1 MECGNVPTTIYSD
14 RYRKKNLMQVKDAVV
29 LVTGANRG
37 IGAEFVAQLK
47 ERGAARIYAASR
59 HVSAIDVEGVEPIGL
74 DITNPS
80 QVRAAA
86 DVARDVHILINN
98 AGISTGTSV
107 VSGDV
112 ADIRREMDTNFFGP
126 LLMTQAFAPI
136 LKANGGGA
144 VLNVVSALSW
154 FSAPGVGAYAASKAA
169 AWSLTDSTRLEL
181 ANQGTQ
187 VVGVHMGLVDTDMA
201 AGLEAP
207 KISPASLAAAGL
219 DAIELGLDEVLADD
233 WSRLVKS
240 GLTLDPS
247 ERYGQL
253 FSAMVAS

>member
-1 MECGNVPTTIYSD
+1 MQL
-14 RYRKKNLMQVKDAVV
+14 KNAVV

-37 IGAEFVAQLK
+37 IGAEFVAQLR
-47 ERGAARIYAASR
+47 ERGAAKIYAASR
-59 HVSAIDVEGVEPIGL
+59 HPVAMDGVEPIEL
-74 DITNPS
+74 DITDPR
-80 QVRAAA
+80 QIHAAA
-86 DVARDVHILINN
+86 AAVGDVQVLINN

-144 VLNVVSALSW
+144 ILNVVSALSW
-154 FSAPGVGAYAASKAA
+154 FTAPGAGAYSASKAA

-181 ANQGTQ
+181 AGQGTH

-201 AGLEAP
+201 AGVDAP
-207 KISPASLAAAGL
+207 KISPTTLAAAGL
-219 DAIELGLDEVLADD
+219 DAIESGLDEVLADD
-233 WSRLVKS
+233 WANLVKS
-240 GLTLDPS
+240 GLTLGPS
-247 ERYGQL
+247 ERYEQL
-253 FSAMVAS
+253 FSALAAG